1 MFIHYI
7 LHKLESIFP
16 VVCVFI
22 FISMVQR
29 VSATEVLNIQ
39 IDPPSPIFNQP
50 FKCTL
55 TLNQDDHRNACD
67 LIPSD
72 APADMKPWDICR
84 INNISADARTR
95 YYDCFVTDQQKN
107 FVPSPGNY
115 QIVVW
120 NFTGDGE
127 TGKITARKDITILAQ
142 PPPSSTPQPKPTPTT
157 YIPPPQINIPTV
169 VQNIPIT
176 IPTTIPTKRP
186 NPTVIYFSFPQSD
199 EPPQI
204 PSPIPTNPSLPST
217 NFSFPQIKITLPDLT
232 KIYSSISVIIN
243 NSSVKLQASL
253 LSPFMQILSNFLS
266 ETNF

>member
-1 MFIHYI
+1 MFIHFI
-7 LHKLESIFP
+7 LHKLKRIFP
-16 VVCVFI
+16 VIFAFVFI
-22 FISMVQR
+22 SLVQG

-95 YYDCFVTDQQKN
+95 YYDCFVTDQQKKL
-107 FVPSPGNY
+107 VPSPGNY

-127 TGKITARKDITILAQ
+127 TGKITARKDIIILAQ

-157 YIPPPQINIPTV
+157 YIPPPQINIPTTV
-169 VQNIPIT
+169 PNIPIIT
-176 IPTTIPTKRP
+176 ITMIPTKRP
-186 NPTVIYFSFPQSD
+186 NPTVIYFSFPL
-199 EPPQI
+199 
-204 PSPIPTNPSLPST
+204 PSLIPTNPSLPST
-217 NFSFPQIKITLPDLT
+217 NFSFPQVKITLPDLT
-232 KIYSSISVIIN
+232 KIYSSVSAIIN
-243 NSSVKLQASL
+243 NSSVKLQTSL
-253 LSPFMQILSNFLS
+253 VSPIMQIISDFLS
-266 ETNF
+266 EANF

>member
-1 MFIHYI
+1 
-7 LHKLESIFP
+7 
-16 VVCVFI
+16 
-22 FISMVQR
+22 MVQR

-95 YYDCFVTDQQKN
+95 YYDCFVTDQQRN
-107 FVPSPGNY
+107 LVPSPGNY

-157 YIPPPQINIPTV
+157 YIPPPQINIPTTV
-169 VQNIPIT
+169 PNIPIITTT
-176 IPTTIPTKRP
+176 IIPTKRP

-204 PSPIPTNPSLPST
+204 PSPVPTSPSLPST

-243 NSSVKLQASL
+243 DSSVKLQASL
-253 LSPFMQILSNFLS
+253 LSPIMQILSNFLS